1 MKIGDLVKWES
12 VLNDG
17 RPPELRE
24 AGWGVVMKMSRTGR
38 DTQSAEVLWSDGEM
52 GWFDIQLLE
61 IMNERH

>member
-12 VLNDG
+12 VLNNG

-24 AGWGVVMKMSRTGR
+24 VGWGVVM
-38 DTQSAEVLWSDGEM
+38 LWSDGEM

-61 IMNERH
+61 IMNEHH